1 MNDEELIKLIKF
13 KEQAVLGVLIV
24 NDLVEIIQ
32 ESDGFTIDNIKPT
45 SLGKSI
51 IGNSL
56 YFTEE
61 WLKTLRLRWDA
72 KLRGNPHVI
81 RDKCEKFISKTGA
94 TLEDVERVVDYWLL
108 DRKPPYC
115 GRMDNFFYKKD
126 EDGRIV
132 SQAEDIYESL
142 AQSQDDPRFQQA

>member
-32 ESDGFTIDNIKPT
+32 DSDGFTIENIKPT
-45 SLGKSI
+45 ELGKSI
-51 IGNSL
+51 LGNSI
-56 YFTEE
+56 YFTDE
-61 WLKTLRLRWDA
+61 WIKALRLKWDS

-81 RDKCEKFISKTGA
+81 RDKCEKFISRTGA
-94 TLEDVERVVDYWLL
+94 SLEDIEKVVDQWLL
-108 DRKPPYC
+108 ERKPPYC
-115 GRMDNFFYKKD
+115 GKMENFFYKKD
-126 EDGRIV
+126 DEGRIV

-142 AQSQDDPRFQQA
+142 SQEQDDPRFQQA